1 MGVSREGQREKER
14 KRWTFDKVRDRKK
27 FKRGGGSRLL
37 ERISVADGIKV
48 EDFWSDTCIHRRPFL
63 PRITIRKHLTKK
75 TGLRDTSGCG
85 CELIS
90 DG

>member
-1 MGVSREGQREKER
+1 MGVSREGQREKERKKER

-27 FKRGGGSRLL
+27 GRGLL
-37 ERISVADGIKV
+37 EQAA
-48 EDFWSDTCIHRRPFL
+48 THCMYRRPSL

-75 TGLRDTSGCG
+75 TGLRDASGCG
-85 CELIS
+85 CELIL